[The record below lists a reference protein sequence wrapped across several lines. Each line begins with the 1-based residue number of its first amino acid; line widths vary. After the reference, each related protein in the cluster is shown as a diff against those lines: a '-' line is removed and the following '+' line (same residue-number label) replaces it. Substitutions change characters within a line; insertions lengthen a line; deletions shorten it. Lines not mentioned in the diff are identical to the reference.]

1 MGLILP
7 CLCVSHHLVDQVV
20 AWLDNQS
27 ASVVHLE
34 NDLSEMSLNISASHL
49 VDPAYPLGVR
59 VLTPHAAFGRPLCLV
74 VTFVYQLDEIWE
86 DALGDQ
92 NSSEEGVYCRHPVVA
107 IVFIDRVE
115 HPFVL

>member
-7 CLCVSHHLVDQVV
+7 CLFVSHHLVNQVV
-20 AWLDNQS
+20 AWVDNQS
-27 ASVVHLE
+27 SSVVHLQ

-49 VDPAYPLGVR
+49 VDPAYPLGIR
-59 VLTPHAAFGRPLCLV
+59 VLAPHAAFGSPLCLV
-74 VTFVYQLDEIWE
+74 VTFVDQLDEIWE
-86 DALGDQ
+86 HALGDQ

-115 HPFVL
+115 LPFVL